1 LKEHYLKYELHK
13 DLEWIKLS
21 CIEVQK
27 FLDDRN
33 LPHKIMYLDESS
45 ATVDLAAQAIG
56 VEPAMIAKT
65 LAFKLKDKNIV
76 IVTCGTARIDNKK
89 YKEAFGCKAKM
100 MNFEETL
107 EATGHPVGGVCPFG
121 LPEDIE
127 IYMDESLKAFE
138 IVYPAAG
145 SGNSAI
151 KMGVEEMKEITGA
164 EWVDVC

>member
-1 LKEHYLKYELHK
+1 MSNL
-13 DLEWIKLS
+13 D
-21 CIEVQK
+21 VQK

-45 ATVDLAAQAIG
+45 ATVPLAAQAIG

-76 IVTCGTARIDNKK
+76 VVTCGTAKVDNKK
-89 YKEAFGCKAKM
+89 YKEAFRCKAKM
-100 MNFEETL
+100 MTFDETL
-107 EATGHPVGGVCPFG
+107 EITGHPVGGVCPFG

-127 IYMDESLKAFE
+127 IYMDESLKKFE
-138 IVYPAAG
+138 VVYPAAG

-151 KMGVEEMKEITGA
+151 KMTPEEMFEITGA
-164 EWVDVC
+164 KWVDVCVGF